1 MSASDIN
8 ALVDDPTS
16 LKILRHLRYEQ
27 KQTSSYMTQLQNIHK
42 IEAERQHTYQEKIR
56 VLKSET
62 GKDVCKASV
71 DAVGEVM
78 KAYDRLIG
86 ALQDRS
92 NQIMSQIATL
102 KPVHAEEAKAD
113 EAAAARAAY
122 EEHVYLQGA
131 SSGMWYD

>member
-1 MSASDIN
+1 MSTSDIN

-16 LKILRHLRYEQ
+16 LKVLRHLRYEQ

-56 VLKSET
+56 ILKSET

-92 NQIMSQIATL
+92 NQIMSQVSL
-102 KPVHAEEAKAD
+102 RLSSLV
-113 EAAAARAAY
+113 RG
-122 EEHVYLQGA
+122 QGL
-131 SSGMWYD
+131 Y